1 MNIATGIAEGLGKV
15 AGGISKV
22 AVGAVSAAADALGG
36 GNGAV
41 SAPEMFQ
48 VTFSNVTITAL
59 GDTKPGSVFHPMVG
73 LSILER
79 DYSTRQK
86 IKAEGV
92 FAFNQPLAF
101 SQDSF
106 SLKASLTS
114 ETLCIEIWDDKLVDI
129 FEGRACVPLCTL
141 AGMAG
146 GGVGRQNV
154 TVEIPDASSS
164 SSSSVHAMLGSQHP
178 KPGFR
183 ARAQLTLVRLQPG
196 ALVYATPTGGQP
208 PTTPPLA
215 PTTQPSPPL
224 ATPQ

>member
-1 MNIATGIAEGLGKV
+1 MNVATGIAEGLGKV

-59 GDTKPGSVFHPMVG
+59 GDTTPGSVFHPMVG
-73 LSILER
+73 LSILQR

-86 IKAEGV
+86 VKNEGI
-92 FAFNQPLAF
+92 FALNQPLAF

-106 SLKASLTS
+106 TLKASLTS
-114 ETLCIEIWDDKLVDI
+114 ETLCIEIWNDKLVDV

-146 GGVGRQNV
+146 GGVGRQEIS
-154 TVEIPDASSS
+154 VEIPDASSS
-164 SSSSVHAMLGSQHP
+164 SSSTSVHAMLGSQHP

-208 PTTPPLA
+208 TTTPVA